1 VVGNGPQPSG
11 AGGVIATRTEEG
23 GGRGRHERR
32 WLTSGTGARRGP
44 VAVAGVLGRKRE
56 SDEQLWGADM
66 LAQAA
71 RFKPDLKQNPNSNVS
86 NNFKLFQT
94 LVD

>member
-1 VVGNGPQPSG
+1 
-11 AGGVIATRTEEG
+11 
-23 GGRGRHERR
+23 
-32 WLTSGTGARRGP
+32 